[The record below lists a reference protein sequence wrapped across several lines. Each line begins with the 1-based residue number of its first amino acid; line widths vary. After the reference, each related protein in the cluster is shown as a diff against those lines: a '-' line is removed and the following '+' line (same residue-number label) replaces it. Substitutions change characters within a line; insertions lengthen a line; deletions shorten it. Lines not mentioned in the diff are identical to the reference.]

1 MRYEHIIQGAFISR
15 PNRFIAHVAIRK
27 NAGGEEETVVCHVK
41 NTGRCRELLLPGAA
55 VILQFHPEA
64 AALGR
69 KTEYS
74 LIGVLKERNGEFLL
88 INMDSQAPNQ
98 VAAEWLHSMEQAPA
112 LPVNGFDSDQS
123 LPANRLTNIR
133 REVTYRQ
140 SRFDLAFDVAFDMAF
155 DPAGAQLPDPPLCSP
170 SSPARISASSPAF
183 RRCTK
188 PAFMEVKG
196 VTLEEDGIAMFPDA
210 PTERGIKHILELAEA
225 VKAGY
230 EAYILFVIQMKGI
243 RKFTPNQKTHPQFGD
258 ALRLAHEGGVHILAY
273 DCIVTADSLEI
284 DQPVPVKLL

>member
-1 MRYEHIIQGAFISR
+1 MRYEHMIQGTFISR
-15 PNRFIAHVAIRK
+15 PNRFIAHVAIRRET
-27 NAGGEEETVVCHVK
+27 GGEEETVVCHVK

-74 LIGVLKERNGEFLL
+74 LIGVLKERNGELLL

-98 VAAEWLHSMEQAPA
+98 VAAEWLHAMEQAPT
-112 LPVNGFDSDQS
+112 LPVNGYDSEKFQ
-123 LPANRLTNIR
+123 PALRLANIR
-133 REVTYRQ
+133 REVTHGQ
-140 SRFDLAFDVAFDMAF
+140 SRFDLAFDMVFA
-155 DPAGAQLPDPPLCSP
+155 
-170 SSPARISASSPAF
+170 SSSASAF
-183 RRCTK
+183 QSRTK

-196 VTLEEDGIAMFPDA
+196 VTLEENGVAMFPDA

-230 EAYILFVIQMKGI
+230 EAYVLFVIQMKGI
-243 RKFTPNQKTHPQFGD
+243 REFTPNQKTHPQFGD
-258 ALRLAHEGGVHILAY
+258 ALCLAHEAGVHILAY
-273 DCIVTADSLEI
+273 DCIVTADTLEI
-284 DQPVPVKLL
+284 DRAIPVFLSTY